1 MLKPK
6 MDFITGHWITGDNV
20 TTLMMIFIT
29 ARIHTTILTDEY
41 GLASYLHDFHAP
53 VPKDLTCSNFGKLGR
68 NSENR

>member
-6 MDFITGHWITGDNV
+6 MDLITGHWITGDNV
-20 TTLMMIFIT
+20 TTLLMIFIT
-29 ARIHTTILTDEY
+29 ARIHTNILTDES
-41 GLASYLHDFHAP
+41 SYLHDFHAP